1 MLAPQTTAAA
11 TWPIPGDVPPLDTI
25 IADQA
30 ETIAAQAVLI
40 DAYQGVLNT
49 AQNPPPGTAAV
60 GTGAI
65 TTASTS
71 LSVSGVSAAN
81 IVTGATVTDATVPP
95 ITPAGTIVLGQIS
108 GTPGSGGVY
117 LLNKPVTYAATIA
130 LTFTPPPGVSSW
142 PTPTDA
148 PTLELIREQ
157 QTAVLR
163 LQSSLIQSYQDLLN
177 LSETA
182 APPTGP

>member
-1 MLAPQTTAAA
+1 MLAPQQTAS
-11 TWPIPGDVPPLDTI
+11 WPITGDVPDLENI
-25 IADQA
+25 IAAQA
-30 ETIAAQAVLI
+30 ETIEQQAALI
-40 DAYQGVLNT
+40 DAYQANLSA
-49 AQNPPPGTAAV
+49 AQNPLPGPAAT

-71 LSVSGVSAAN
+71 LSVSGVSGAN

-95 ITPAGTIVLGQIS
+95 VTPAGTVVLGQIS
-108 GTPGSGGVY
+108 GTTGGGGVY
-117 LLNKPVTYAATIA
+117 LLNHAVTYAASIA
-130 LTFTPPPGVSSW
+130 LTFTPPAGASSW